1 MLWKYNELRFF
12 DHKIK
17 ILANLEKLFQ
27 GRASLLM
34 TDANVIKRNLIIS
47 KETLP
52 NENENNDIKEKRFV
66 KKKKSSCHEC

>member
-1 MLWKYNELRFF
+1 MRFF

-52 NENENNDIKEKRFV
+52 NENENNGIKEKRFV
-66 KKKKSSCHEC
+66 KKKSQAATNAEIQ